1 MTTLTTSFFSHE
13 MAVSCM
19 RRDAERIRKSRKKE
33 TKLLKGLKWNQK
45 TKQNKTK
52 YHLEQIDLDLKAKM
66 EYEQKITLGISRS
79 VGTNIVHSFL

>member
-1 MTTLTTSFFSHE
+1 MYDKRCRENKEEQEKVNQTTKRTE
-13 MAVSCM
+13 M
-19 RRDAERIRKSRKKE
+19 EPK
-33 TKLLKGLKWNQK
+33 NK
-45 TKQNKTK
+45 TKQNKKK